1 MHTPMS
7 QHRDSCIWKNSLL
20 RCQDTLGRIIEQK
33 VKKKIKIKN
42 SLNEVKPS
50 NAAQRLVC
58 TMETLV
64 GVCTCSA
71 PYP

>member
-1 MHTPMS
+1 MS

-33 VKKKIKIKN
+33 VKKINKN

-50 NAAQRLVC
+50 NAAEGWIATALAVC
-58 TMETLV
+58 
-64 GVCTCSA
+64 
-71 PYP
+71 

>member
-1 MHTPMS
+1 MHTPIS
-7 QHRDSCIWKNSLL
+7 QHWASCIWKNSLL
-20 RCQDTLGRIIEQK
+20 RCQDTLGRIIGQK
-33 VKKKIKIKN
+33 VKKKKKN

-71 PYP
+71 PSP